1 MQVDDAVISSIRKVR
16 HQTSEEQGHD
26 PQKVVAYYLELQ
38 KEYRERLLESPEGE
52 GEMQTTE
59 A

>member
-1 MQVDDAVISSIRKVR
+1 MQLDDAVISSIRKAR
-16 HQTSEEQGHD
+16 HQISEEQAHD

-38 KEYRERLLESPEGE
+38 KQYSERLLESPKAED
-52 GEMQTTE
+52 EMQSID

>member
-16 HQTSEEQGHD
+16 HQISEEQAHD
-26 PQKVVAYYLELQ
+26 PQRVVAYYLELQ
-38 KEYRERLLESPEGE
+38 KQYRERLLESPVAEE
-52 GEMQTTE
+52 EMQSTE